1 MHAATDRLEFAPP
14 PTPGA
19 ARSLVL
25 AVLAHIFLVAAL
37 TWGVHWK
44 REAVIVTAEAELWSA
59 VPQQAAPKLVEVA
72 PEPPEVTA
80 PPVVAKPLPTPPTPP
95 KPPQVQPKLAD
106 ADIAL
111 EREKLRLKKEKQQ
124 ELENQRLEKL
134 KLDKADKL
142 KQEKLE
148 KLKLEK
154 LKQEKLLLDK
164 KQMQEKRDQDKR
176 EQDKKAVED
185 KKKAAQDSKRKE
197 ALQDQQDAK
206 RVEAQR
212 AANLKRMAGL
222 AGATGSPGSTG
233 TALHSS
239 GPSASYAGKLQAS
252 IKPNIVF
259 VDDIAGNP
267 KAEVEVRTSSD
278 GSIISRRLIKSSGEK
293 SWDEAVLRAIDKTGK
308 LPRDVDGRVPSSL
321 IIDFR
326 PKD

>member
-19 ARSLVL
+19 VRSLVL

-44 REAVIVTAEAELWSA
+44 NEAVIVTAEAELWST
-59 VPQQAAPKLVEVA
+59 VPQQAAPKLVEVP
-72 PEPPEVTA
+72 PEPPEITK
-80 PPVVAKPLPTPPTPP
+80 PPVVAKSLPTPPTPP

-134 KLDKADKL
+134 KQEKVDKL

-164 KQMQEKRDQDKR
+164 KQLQEKRDQDKR
-176 EQDKKAVED
+176 EQDKKAAED

-206 RVEAQR
+206 KVEAQR

-222 AGATGSPGSTG
+222 AGATGSSGSNG
-233 TALHSS
+233 TALRSS
-239 GPSASYAGKLQAS
+239 GPSASYAGHLRAS

-259 VDDIAGNP
+259 ADDISGNP
-267 KAEVEVRTSSD
+267 AAEVEVRTSSD
-278 GSIISRRLIKSSGEK
+278 GAIISRKLLKSSGEK

-308 LPRDVDGRVPSSL
+308 LPRDVDGRVPSTL
-321 IIDFR
+321 VITFR

>member
-19 ARSLVL
+19 VRSLVL

-59 VPQQAAPKLVEVA
+59 VPQQAAPKLVEVP
-72 PEPPEVTA
+72 PEPPEITK
-80 PPVVAKPLPTPPTPP
+80 PPIVAKPIPTPPAPP

-124 ELENQRLEKL
+124 ELENQRQEKL
-134 KLDKADKL
+134 KLEKVDKL
-142 KQEKLE
+142 KLEKLE

-164 KQMQEKRDQDKR
+164 KQLQEKRDQDKR
-176 EQDKKAVED
+176 EQDKKAAED

-206 RVEAQR
+206 KVEAQR
-212 AANLKRMAGL
+212 AVNLKRMAGL
-222 AGATGSPGSTG
+222 AGATGSSGSTG

-278 GSIISRRLIKSSGEK
+278 GTIISRKLIKSSGEK

>member
-19 ARSLVL
+19 VRSLVL

-59 VPQQAAPKLVEVA
+59 VPQQAAPKLVEVP
-72 PEPPEVTA
+72 PEPPEITK
-80 PPVVAKPLPTPPTPP
+80 PPVVAKPIPTPPTPP

-124 ELENQRLEKL
+124 ELENQRQEKL
-134 KLDKADKL
+134 KLEKVDKL

-154 LKQEKLLLDK
+154 LKQEKLLLEK
-164 KQMQEKRDQDKR
+164 KQLQEKHEQDKR
-176 EQDKKAVED
+176 EQDKKAAED

-206 RVEAQR
+206 KVEAQR
-212 AANLKRMAGL
+212 EANLKRMAGL
-222 AGATGSPGSTG
+222 AGATGSSGSTG

-278 GSIISRRLIKSSGEK
+278 GTIISRKLIKSSGEK

>member
-19 ARSLVL
+19 VRSLVL

-44 REAVIVTAEAELWSA
+44 NEAVIVTAEAELWSA
-59 VPQQAAPKLVEVA
+59 VPQQAAPKLVEVP
-72 PEPPEVTA
+72 PEPPAITK
-80 PPVVAKPLPTPPTPP
+80 PPVVAKSLPTPPTPP

-134 KLDKADKL
+134 KQEKVDKL
-142 KQEKLE
+142 KQEKL

-164 KQMQEKRDQDKR
+164 KQLQEKREQDKR
-176 EQDKKAVED
+176 EQDKKAAED

-206 RVEAQR
+206 KVEAQR

-278 GSIISRRLIKSSGEK
+278 GTIISRKLIKSSGEK